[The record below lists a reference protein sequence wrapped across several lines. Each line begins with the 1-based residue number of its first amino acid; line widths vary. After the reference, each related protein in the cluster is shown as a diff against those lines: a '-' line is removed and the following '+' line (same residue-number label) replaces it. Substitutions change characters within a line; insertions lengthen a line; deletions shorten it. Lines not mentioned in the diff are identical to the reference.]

1 MSIPIPNYVGKIV
14 EITSNNDEDLNDFIE
29 DFNKKF
35 NPNNNT
41 LFIKITNQEDY
52 NFWGDIVNSNLQLDY
67 HFEIDD
73 IIQVY

>member
-41 LFIKITNQEDY
+41 LF
-52 NFWGDIVNSNLQLDY
+52 GDRRCCTFFKTKNGTYYKTHLPSQIACE
-67 HFEIDD
+67 HFEEIN
-73 IIQVY
+73 

>member
-41 LFIKITNQEDY
+41 LFAKITNQEDY
-52 NFWGDIVNSNLQLDY
+52 NFGVI
-67 HFEIDD
+67 
-73 IIQVY
+73 

>member
-1 MSIPIPNYVGKIV
+1 MSIPNYVGKIV
-14 EITSNNDEDLNDFIE
+14 EIANSNDEDLYNFIE

-35 NPNNNT
+35 NPNSNS
-41 LFIKITNQEDY
+41 LLIKITDQEDY
-52 NFWGDIVNSNLQLDY
+52 NFWGDIVNSNLELDY